1 MTNRV
6 PFSRR
11 DARPRHA
18 VQPHDPEK
26 WLPVFGQDHAQKTV
40 NHFAEHHRVT
50 PTPAVGPAFSSMMPA
65 LYWSMIF
72 SENRYPLFRIMLD
85 K

>member
-1 MTNRV
+1 M
-6 PFSRR
+6 FSRR

-26 WLPVFGQDHAQKTV
+26 WLPVFGQDHAQETV
-40 NHFAEHHRVT
+40 KHSAEHHRVT
-50 PTPAVGPAFSSMMPA
+50 PKKTGGGTGFWLDHA
-65 LYWSMIF
+65 LRTY
-72 SENRYPLFRIMLD
+72 N

>member
-1 MTNRV
+1 M
-6 PFSRR
+6 
-11 DARPRHA
+11 RPKHA

-40 NHFAEHHRVT
+40 NDSAEQDRVT
-50 PTPAVGPAFSSMMPA
+50 PEPAVGPAFGSIMLSDY
-65 LYWSMIF
+65 LSMIF
-72 SENRYPLFRIMLD
+72 SENRSPLFRIMLD